1 MLKSLLRHRLLVFL
15 LLLALL
21 LKLFSLNE
29 AWVERYYTYGV
40 YPLISQGLR
49 LILGWIPFSMG
60 DILYVAAGLFLV
72 LKVVKLFRLLFTR
85 RLRQSLSWSAF
96 RKYLCILL
104 GIYVVF
110 NLFWG
115 LNYNRQGIAAQLGL
129 DVRRYNQP
137 DLRAVTETLHSR
149 LNSHAALV
157 DSIRRTRLDD
167 NSTLFNEGV
176 KSYERVRSTY
186 PFLRYR
192 YPSVKASLF
201 GGMGKYFG
209 YTGYYNPFS
218 GEAQLK
224 TSIPVFLKPF
234 VVNHEI
240 AHQLGY
246 GKENEASFVSY
257 LVSRESEDIDFRYS
271 VYYELF
277 NNAWRQCRRAGDT
290 AFASALF
297 NTLHPR
303 VLADH
308 DEQVRYL
315 QSTRNPIEPF
325 MSGAYDRYLRL
336 NNQPKGKA
344 TYDEV
349 TAWLIAY
356 MRKYGREKL

>member
-1 MLKSLLRHRLLVFL
+1 M
-15 LLLALL
+15 

-29 AWVERYYTYGV
+29 VWVERYYTYGF
-40 YPLISQGLR
+40 YPFISQGLR
-49 LILGWIPFSMG
+49 LILGWIPFSIG
-60 DILYVAAGLFLV
+60 DLLYAAAGLFLI
-72 LKVVKLFRLLFTR
+72 LKVIKLFRLLFTK
-85 RLRQSLSWSAF
+85 RLRQYFSWAVF
-96 RKYLCILL
+96 RKYLSLAL
-104 GIYVVF
+104 GIYIVF

-129 DVRRYNQP
+129 HVRRYTRP

-149 LNSHAALV
+149 LNAHAALV
-157 DSIRRTRLDD
+157 DSLRRTRLDND
-167 NSTLFNEGV
+167 RVLFNEGIASYDRI
-176 KSYERVRSTY
+176 KSSYS
-186 PFLRYR
+186 FLRYR
-192 YPSVKASLF
+192 YPAVKASLF

-224 TSIPVFLKPF
+224 TTIPVFLKPF

-257 LVSRESEDIDFRYS
+257 LVSRESQDIDFRYS

-290 AFASALF
+290 AFASALHK
-297 NTLHPR
+297 TLHPR

-308 DEQVRYL
+308 DEQLRYL

>member
-1 MLKSLLRHRLLVFL
+1 MLKSLLRHRFL
-15 LLLALL
+15 LFLIFLALF

-29 AWVERYYTYGV
+29 AWVESCYTYGF
-40 YPLISQGLR
+40 YPVLSQSLR
-49 LILGWIPFSMG
+49 LLLGWIPFSIG
-60 DILYVAAGLFLV
+60 DLLYIAAGVFLV
-72 LKVVKLFRLLFTR
+72 LKVVKFFRLLFTR
-85 RLRQSLSWSAF
+85 RLRSHLSWAVF
-96 RKYLCILL
+96 RKYLRLLL
-104 GIYVVF
+104 GIYIVF

-115 LNYNRQGIAAQLGL
+115 LNYYRQGIAAQLGL
-129 DVRRYNQP
+129 DIRRYAQP
-137 DLRAVTETLHSR
+137 ELRDLTQTLHAR
-149 LNSHAALV
+149 LNSYAARV
-157 DSIRRTRLDD
+157 DSLRRNRLHNND
-167 NSTLFNEGV
+167 TLFNEGIR
-176 KSYERVRSTY
+176 SYGAIVSAY

-192 YPSVKASLF
+192 YPSVKASLY
-201 GGMGKYFG
+201 GSMGKYFG

-234 VVNHEI
+234 VINHEI

-257 LVSRESEDIDFRYS
+257 LVSRSAQDLDFRYS

-277 NNAWRQCRRAGDT
+277 NNAWRQCRCSGDT
-290 AFASALF
+290 AFASALHQ
-297 NTLHPR
+297 TLHPR

-308 DEQVRYL
+308 NEQVRYL
-315 QSTRNPIEPF
+315 QSTRNAIEPF

-336 NNQPKGKA
+336 NNQPSGKA

-356 MRKYGREKL
+356 MKKYGREKL